1 MKDGYHTKS
10 IAATILN
17 FTVIISTMSK
27 IGIIIEREYME
38 RVKKKSF
45 VVTTLLMPLLMLL
58 LMALP
63 AIIMNYVDSSATTV
77 AVIDNSGII
86 LPNLKNSN
94 DLTFRP
100 ASDATVDS
108 AITRDGIDAVLV
120 IPANII
126 ENPNAALKYYSNGPS
141 SVGTESGITDLI
153 NTIIETQRLKAYDIE
168 NLNTILD
175 NVKSDISLTTVR
187 TDKDSEES
195 NSSMFSY
202 AVGIGM
208 TFVLYMFLLI
218 YGQMVMTS
226 IIEEKGNRVLEVVV
240 SSVKPAQLMMGK
252 IIGVALVAVTQMV
265 IWGVL
270 LALMSAY
277 LLPALVPAEAMA
289 DVAAVQSGNFDQIS
303 DPSSI
308 GMIQAVGMLGNVGHI
323 ITLVTLMTVFL
334 VFGFLLYSSI
344 FAAVGSSVDNI
355 QDASQLTSF
364 AVFPIIFGLIF
375 AMVAATDPMGDIAFW
390 MSMFPL
396 TSPMVMV
403 ARIPF
408 GIPAWEIGLS
418 LLILVAGFVSMVWFA
433 GKIYR
438 VGIFMYGKKPSIK
451 EIVRWIRYK

>member
-1 MKDGYHTKS
+1 
-10 IAATILN
+10 
-17 FTVIISTMSK
+17 MSK
-27 IGIIIEREYME
+27 IGIVIEREYME

-45 VVTTLLMPLLMLL
+45 IITTILMPMLMLV

-77 AVIDNSGII
+77 SVIDNSSMI
-86 LPNLKNSN
+86 LPQLKNTESLN
-94 DLTFRP
+94 IRP
-100 ASDATVDS
+100 ATDATVDS
-108 AITRDGIDAVLV
+108 ALTRDGIDAVLV
-120 IPANII
+120 IPENILTG
-126 ENPNAALKYYSNGPS
+126 NRSGLKYYANGPS
-141 SVGTESGITDLI
+141 SVGTETGIVDQI
-153 NTIIETQRLKAYDIE
+153 NSIIETERLKGYNIANLDDILE
-168 NLNTILD
+168 S
-175 NVKSDISLTTVR
+175 VKSNVSLTTVR
-187 TDKDSEES
+187 ADKDSEES

-202 AVGIGM
+202 GVGIGM

-252 IIGVALVAVTQMV
+252 IVGVALVAVTQMV
-265 IWGVL
+265 IWGIL

-277 LLPALVPAEAMA
+277 LLPALMPADAMA
-289 DVAAVQSGNFDQIS
+289 DVAAVQSGNFDSIS
-303 DPSSI
+303 DQSSI
-308 GMIQAVGMLGNVGHI
+308 EIIQAVGMLGNVSHI
-323 ITLVTLMTVFL
+323 LSLIALMTVFL

-375 AMVAATDPMGDIAFW
+375 AMVAATDPMGSVAFW

-408 GIPAWEIGLS
+408 GIPAWEIALS
-418 LLILVAGFVSMVWFA
+418 LVLLAIGFIAMVWLA

-451 EIVRWIRYK
+451 ELIRWVNYK

>member
-1 MKDGYHTKS
+1 
-10 IAATILN
+10 
-17 FTVIISTMSK
+17 MSK
-27 IGIIIEREYME
+27 IGIVIEREYME

-45 VVTTLLMPLLMLL
+45 IITTILMPMLMLV

-77 AVIDNSGII
+77 SVIDNSSMI
-86 LPNLKNSN
+86 LPQLKNTES
-94 DLTFRP
+94 LTFRP
-100 ASDATVDS
+100 ATDATVDS
-108 AITRDGIDAVLV
+108 ALTRDGIDAVLV
-120 IPANII
+120 IPENILTG
-126 ENPNAALKYYSNGPS
+126 NRSGLKYYANGPS
-141 SVGTESGITDLI
+141 SVGTETGIVDQI
-153 NTIIETQRLKAYDIE
+153 NSIIETERLKGYNIANLDDILE
-168 NLNTILD
+168 S
-175 NVKSDISLTTVR
+175 VKSNVSLTTVR
-187 TDKDSEES
+187 ADKDSEES

-202 AVGIGM
+202 GVGIGM

-226 IIEEKGNRVLEVVV
+226 IIEEKSNRVLEVVV

-252 IIGVALVAVTQMV
+252 IVGVALVAVTQMV
-265 IWGVL
+265 IWGIL

-277 LLPALVPAEAMA
+277 LLPALMPADAMA
-289 DVAAVQSGNFDQIS
+289 DVAAVQSGNFDSIS
-303 DPSSI
+303 DQSSI
-308 GMIQAVGMLGNVGHI
+308 EIIQAVGMLGNVSHI
-323 ITLVTLMTVFL
+323 LSLIALMTVFL

-375 AMVAATDPMGDIAFW
+375 AMVAATDPMGSVAFW

-408 GIPAWEIGLS
+408 GIPAWEIALS
-418 LLILVAGFVSMVWFA
+418 LVLLAIGFIAMVWLA

-451 EIVRWIRYK
+451 ELIRWVNYN

>member
-1 MKDGYHTKS
+1 
-10 IAATILN
+10 
-17 FTVIISTMSK
+17 MSK
-27 IGIIIEREYME
+27 IGIVIEREYME

-45 VVTTLLMPLLMLL
+45 IITTILMPMLMLV

-77 AVIDNSGII
+77 SVIDNSSII
-86 LPNLKNSN
+86 LPQLKNTES
-94 DLTFRP
+94 LTFRP
-100 ASDATVDS
+100 ATDATVDS
-108 AITRDGIDAVLV
+108 ALTREGIDAVLV
-120 IPANII
+120 IPENILTG
-126 ENPNAALKYYSNGPS
+126 NRSGLKYYANGPS
-141 SVGTESGITDLI
+141 SVGTETGIVDQI
-153 NTIIETQRLKAYDIE
+153 NSIIETERLKGYNIANLDDILE
-168 NLNTILD
+168 S
-175 NVKSDISLTTVR
+175 VKSNVSLTTVR
-187 TDKDSEES
+187 ADKDSEES

-202 AVGIGM
+202 GVGIGM

-252 IIGVALVAVTQMV
+252 IVGVALVAVTQMV
-265 IWGVL
+265 IWGIL

-277 LLPALVPAEAMA
+277 LLPALMPADAMA
-289 DVAAVQSGNFDQIS
+289 DVAAVQSGNFDSIS
-303 DPSSI
+303 DQSSI
-308 GMIQAVGMLGNVGHI
+308 EIIQAVGMLGNVSHI
-323 ITLVTLMTVFL
+323 LSLIALMTVFL

-375 AMVAATDPMGDIAFW
+375 AMVAATDPMGSVAFW

-408 GIPAWEIGLS
+408 GIPAWEIALS
-418 LLILVAGFVSMVWFA
+418 LVLLAIGFIAMVWLA

-451 EIVRWIRYK
+451 ELIRWVNYK

>member
-1 MKDGYHTKS
+1 
-10 IAATILN
+10 
-17 FTVIISTMSK
+17 MSK
-27 IGIIIEREYME
+27 IGIVIEREYME

-45 VVTTLLMPLLMLL
+45 IITTILMPMLL
-58 LMALP
+58 LVLMALP

-77 AVIDNSGII
+77 SVIDNSSMI
-86 LPNLKNSN
+86 LPQLKNTES
-94 DLTFRP
+94 LTFRP
-100 ASDATVDS
+100 ATDATVDS
-108 AITRDGIDAVLV
+108 ALTRDGIDAVLV
-120 IPANII
+120 IPENILTG
-126 ENPNAALKYYSNGPS
+126 NRSGLKYYANGPS
-141 SVGTESGITDLI
+141 SVGTETGIVDQI
-153 NTIIETQRLKAYDIE
+153 NSIIETERLKGYNIANLDDILE
-168 NLNTILD
+168 S
-175 NVKSDISLTTVR
+175 VKSNVSLTTVR
-187 TDKDSEES
+187 ADKDSEES

-202 AVGIGM
+202 GVGIGM

-252 IIGVALVAVTQMV
+252 IVGVALVAVTQMV
-265 IWGVL
+265 IWGIL

-277 LLPALVPAEAMA
+277 LLPALMPADAMV
-289 DVAAVQSGNFDQIS
+289 DVAAVQSGNFDSIS
-303 DPSSI
+303 DQSSI
-308 GMIQAVGMLGNVGHI
+308 EIIQAVGMLGNVSHI
-323 ITLVTLMTVFL
+323 LSLIALMTVFL

-375 AMVAATDPMGDIAFW
+375 AMVAAADPMGSVAFW

-408 GIPAWEIGLS
+408 GIPAWEIALS
-418 LLILVAGFVSMVWFA
+418 LVLLAIGFIAMVWLA

-451 EIVRWIRYK
+451 ELIRWVNYK

>member
-1 MKDGYHTKS
+1 
-10 IAATILN
+10 
-17 FTVIISTMSK
+17 MSK
-27 IGIIIEREYME
+27 IGIVIEREYME

-45 VVTTLLMPLLMLL
+45 IITTILMPMLMLV

-77 AVIDNSGII
+77 SVIDNSSMI
-86 LPNLKNSN
+86 LPQLKNTES
-94 DLTFRP
+94 LTFRP
-100 ASDATVDS
+100 ATDATVDS
-108 AITRDGIDAVLV
+108 ALTRDGIDAVLV
-120 IPANII
+120 IPENILTG
-126 ENPNAALKYYSNGPS
+126 NRSGLKYYANGPS
-141 SVGTESGITDLI
+141 SVGTETGIVDQI
-153 NTIIETQRLKAYDIE
+153 NSIIETERLKGYNIANLDDILE
-168 NLNTILD
+168 S
-175 NVKSDISLTTVR
+175 VKSNVSLTTVR
-187 TDKDSEES
+187 ADKDSEES

-202 AVGIGM
+202 GVGIGM

-252 IIGVALVAVTQMV
+252 IVGVALVAVTQMV
-265 IWGVL
+265 IWGIL

-277 LLPALVPAEAMA
+277 LLPALMPADAMA
-289 DVAAVQSGNFDQIS
+289 DVAAVQSGNFDSIS
-303 DPSSI
+303 DQSSI
-308 GMIQAVGMLGNVGHI
+308 EIIQAVGMLGNVSHI
-323 ITLVTLMTVFL
+323 LSLIALMTVFL

-375 AMVAATDPMGDIAFW
+375 AMVAATDPMGSVAFW

-408 GIPAWEIGLS
+408 GIPAWEIALS
-418 LLILVAGFVSMVWFA
+418 LVLLAIGFIAMVWLA

-451 EIVRWIRYK
+451 ELIRWVNYK

>member
-1 MKDGYHTKS
+1 
-10 IAATILN
+10 
-17 FTVIISTMSK
+17 MSK
-27 IGIIIEREYME
+27 IGIVIEREYME

-45 VVTTLLMPLLMLL
+45 IITTILMPMLMLV

-77 AVIDNSGII
+77 SVIDNSSMI
-86 LPNLKNSN
+86 LPQLKNTES
-94 DLTFRP
+94 LTFRP
-100 ASDATVDS
+100 ATDATVDS
-108 AITRDGIDAVLV
+108 ALTRDGIDAVLV
-120 IPANII
+120 IPENILTG
-126 ENPNAALKYYSNGPS
+126 NRSGLKYYANGPS
-141 SVGTESGITDLI
+141 SVGTETGIVDQI
-153 NTIIETQRLKAYDIE
+153 NSIIETERLKGYNIANLDDILE
-168 NLNTILD
+168 S
-175 NVKSDISLTTVR
+175 VKSNVSLTTVR
-187 TDKDSEES
+187 ADKDSEES

-202 AVGIGM
+202 GVGIGM

-252 IIGVALVAVTQMV
+252 IVGVALVAVTQMV
-265 IWGVL
+265 IWGIL
-270 LALMSAY
+270 IALMSAY
-277 LLPALVPAEAMA
+277 LLPALMPADAMA
-289 DVAAVQSGNFDQIS
+289 DVAAVQSGNFDSIS
-303 DPSSI
+303 DQSSI
-308 GMIQAVGMLGNVGHI
+308 EIIQAVGMLGNVSHI
-323 ITLVTLMTVFL
+323 LSLIALMTVFL

-375 AMVAATDPMGDIAFW
+375 AMVAATDPMGSVAFW

-408 GIPAWEIGLS
+408 GIPAWEIALS
-418 LLILVAGFVSMVWFA
+418 LVLLAIGFIAMVWLA

-451 EIVRWIRYK
+451 ELIRWVNYK

>member
-1 MKDGYHTKS
+1 
-10 IAATILN
+10 
-17 FTVIISTMSK
+17 MSK
-27 IGIIIEREYME
+27 IGIVIEREYME

-45 VVTTLLMPLLMLL
+45 IFTTILMPVLMLI

-63 AIIMNYVDSSATTV
+63 ALIMNYVDSSDTTV

-86 LPNLKNSN
+86 LPQLKDSES
-94 DLTFRP
+94 LSFRP
-100 ASDATVDS
+100 ATDATVDS
-108 AITRDGIDAVLV
+108 ALTREGIDAVLV
-120 IPANII
+120 IPDNILTG
-126 ENPNAALKYYSNGPS
+126 NRSGLKYYTNGPS
-141 SVGTESGITDLI
+141 SVGTESGIVNQI
-153 NTIIETQRLKAYDIE
+153 NNIIETERLKGYNIANLDDILE
-168 NLNTILD
+168 S
-175 NVKSDISLTTVR
+175 VKSNVSLTTVR
-187 TDKDSEES
+187 ADKDSEES

-202 AVGIGM
+202 GVGIGM

-252 IIGVALVAVTQMV
+252 IVGVALVAVTQMV
-265 IWGVL
+265 IWGIL

-277 LLPALVPAEAMA
+277 LLPALMPADAMA
-289 DVAAVQSGNFDQIS
+289 DIAAVQSGNFDSVS

-308 GMIQAVGMLGNVGHI
+308 EILQAVGMLGDVSHI
-323 ITLVTLMTVFL
+323 LSLIALMTVFL

-375 AMVAATDPMGDIAFW
+375 ATVAATDPMGSIAFW

-408 GIPAWEIGLS
+408 GIPAWEIALS
-418 LLILVAGFVSMVWFA
+418 LVLLAIGFISMVWLA

-451 EIVRWIRYK
+451 ELIRWINYK

>member
-1 MKDGYHTKS
+1 
-10 IAATILN
+10 
-17 FTVIISTMSK
+17 MSK
-27 IGIIIEREYME
+27 IGIVIEREYME

-45 VVTTLLMPLLMLL
+45 IITTILMPMLMLV

-77 AVIDNSGII
+77 SVIDNSSMI
-86 LPNLKNSN
+86 LPQLKNTES
-94 DLTFRP
+94 LTFRP
-100 ASDATVDS
+100 ATDATVDS
-108 AITRDGIDAVLV
+108 ALTRDGIDAVLV
-120 IPANII
+120 IPENILTG
-126 ENPNAALKYYSNGPS
+126 NRSGLKYYANGPS
-141 SVGTESGITDLI
+141 SVGTETGIVDQI
-153 NTIIETQRLKAYDIE
+153 NSIIETERLKGYNIANLDDILE
-168 NLNTILD
+168 S
-175 NVKSDISLTTVR
+175 VKSNVSLTTVR
-187 TDKDSEES
+187 ADKDSEES

-202 AVGIGM
+202 GVGIGM

-252 IIGVALVAVTQMV
+252 IVAVALVAVTQMV
-265 IWGVL
+265 IWGIL

-277 LLPALVPAEAMA
+277 LLPALMPADAMA
-289 DVAAVQSGNFDQIS
+289 DVAAVQSGNFDSIS
-303 DPSSI
+303 DQSSI
-308 GMIQAVGMLGNVGHI
+308 EIIQAVGMLGNVSHI
-323 ITLVTLMTVFL
+323 LSLIALMTVFL

-375 AMVAATDPMGDIAFW
+375 AMVAATDPMGSVAFW

-408 GIPAWEIGLS
+408 GIPAWEIALS
-418 LLILVAGFVSMVWFA
+418 LVLLAIGFIAMVWLA

-451 EIVRWIRYK
+451 ELIRWVNYK

>member
-1 MKDGYHTKS
+1 
-10 IAATILN
+10 
-17 FTVIISTMSK
+17 MSK
-27 IGIIIEREYME
+27 IGIVIEREYME

-45 VVTTLLMPLLMLL
+45 IITTILMPMLMLV

-77 AVIDNSGII
+77 SVIDNSSMI
-86 LPNLKNSN
+86 LPQLKNTES
-94 DLTFRP
+94 LTFRP
-100 ASDATVDS
+100 ATDATVDS
-108 AITRDGIDAVLV
+108 ALTRDGIDAVLV
-120 IPANII
+120 IPENILTG
-126 ENPNAALKYYSNGPS
+126 NRSGLKYYANGPS
-141 SVGTESGITDLI
+141 SVGTETGIVDQI
-153 NTIIETQRLKAYDIE
+153 NSIIETERLKGYNIANLDDILE
-168 NLNTILD
+168 S
-175 NVKSDISLTTVR
+175 VKSNVSLTTVR
-187 TDKDSEES
+187 ADKDSEES

-202 AVGIGM
+202 GVGIGM

-252 IIGVALVAVTQMV
+252 IVGVALVAVTQMV
-265 IWGVL
+265 IWGIL

-277 LLPALVPAEAMA
+277 LLPALMPADAMA
-289 DVAAVQSGNFDQIS
+289 DVAAVQSGNFDSIS
-303 DPSSI
+303 DQSSI
-308 GMIQAVGMLGNVGHI
+308 EIIQAVGMLGNVSHI
-323 ITLVTLMTVFL
+323 LSLIALMTVFL

-375 AMVAATDPMGDIAFW
+375 AMVAATDPMGSVAFW

-396 TSPMVMV
+396 TSPIVMV

-408 GIPAWEIGLS
+408 GIPAWEIALS
-418 LLILVAGFVSMVWFA
+418 LVLLAIGFIAMVWLA

-451 EIVRWIRYK
+451 ELIRWVNYK

>member
-1 MKDGYHTKS
+1 
-10 IAATILN
+10 
-17 FTVIISTMSK
+17 MSK
-27 IGIIIEREYME
+27 IGIVIEREYME

-45 VVTTLLMPLLMLL
+45 IITTILMPMLMLV

-77 AVIDNSGII
+77 SVIDNSSMI
-86 LPNLKNSN
+86 LPQLKNTES
-94 DLTFRP
+94 LTFRP
-100 ASDATVDS
+100 ATDATVDS
-108 AITRDGIDAVLV
+108 ALTRDGIDAVLV
-120 IPANII
+120 IPENILTG
-126 ENPNAALKYYSNGPS
+126 NRSGLKYYANGPS
-141 SVGTESGITDLI
+141 SVGTETGIVDQI
-153 NTIIETQRLKAYDIE
+153 NSIIETERLKGYNIA
-168 NLNTILD
+168 NLNDILES
-175 NVKSDISLTTVR
+175 VKSNVSLTTVR
-187 TDKDSEES
+187 ADKDSEES

-202 AVGIGM
+202 GVGIGM

-226 IIEEKGNRVLEVVV
+226 IIEEKSNRVLEVVV

-252 IIGVALVAVTQMV
+252 IVGVALVAVTQMV
-265 IWGVL
+265 IWGIL

-277 LLPALVPAEAMA
+277 LLPALMPADAMA
-289 DVAAVQSGNFDQIS
+289 DVAAVQSGNFDSIS
-303 DPSSI
+303 DQSSI
-308 GMIQAVGMLGNVGHI
+308 EIIQAVGMLGNVSHI
-323 ITLVTLMTVFL
+323 LSLIALMTVFL

-375 AMVAATDPMGDIAFW
+375 AMVAATDPMGSVAFW

-408 GIPAWEIGLS
+408 GIPAWEIALS
-418 LLILVAGFVSMVWFA
+418 LVLLAIGFIAMVWLA

-451 EIVRWIRYK
+451 ELIRWVNYK

>member
-1 MKDGYHTKS
+1 
-10 IAATILN
+10 
-17 FTVIISTMSK
+17 MSK
-27 IGIIIEREYME
+27 IGIVIEREYME

-45 VVTTLLMPLLMLL
+45 IITTILMPLLMLA

-63 AIIMNYVDSSATTV
+63 AIIMSSVDSSTTTIS
-77 AVIDNSGII
+77 VIDNSKVI
-86 LPNLKNSN
+86 LPELKSSESTVF
-94 DLTFRP
+94 LP
-100 ASDATVDS
+100 AIDATVDS
-108 AITRDGIDAVLV
+108 ALTRDGIDAVLV
-120 IPANII
+120 IPANIVD
-126 ENPNAALKYYSNGPS
+126 NSRVGLKYYSNGPS
-141 SVGTESGITDLI
+141 SIGTESSITEQV
-153 NTIIETQRLKAYDIE
+153 NKIIESRRLHAYNITNIDE
-168 NLNTILD
+168 ILD
-175 NVKSDISLTTVR
+175 KVKSDVSLTTVR
-187 TDKDSEES
+187 ADKDSEES
-195 NSSMFSY
+195 DSSAFSY

-240 SSVKPAQLMMGK
+240 SSVKPTQLMMGK
-252 IIGVALVAVTQMV
+252 IIGVALVAVTQMI

-270 LALMSAY
+270 LAAMSAY
-277 LLPALVPAEAMA
+277 LLPALMPADAMA
-289 DVAAVQSGNFDQIS
+289 DVAAVQSGHFDQVS
-303 DPSSI
+303 DQASI
-308 GMIQAVGMLGNVGHI
+308 EMIQAVGMLGNVGHI
-323 ITLVTLMTVFL
+323 VSLVGLMTLFL

-375 AMVAATDPMGDIAFW
+375 AMVAATDPMGSVAFW

-408 GIPAWEIGLS
+408 GIPAWEIVLS
-418 LLILVAGFVSMVWFA
+418 LVLLVVGFVAMVWLA

-438 VGIFMYGKKPSIK
+438 VGIFMYGKKPTIK
-451 EIVRWIRYK
+451 ELVRWVSYK

>member
-1 MKDGYHTKS
+1 
-10 IAATILN
+10 
-17 FTVIISTMSK
+17 MSK
-27 IGIIIEREYME
+27 IGIVIEREYME

-45 VVTTLLMPLLMLL
+45 IITTILMPMLMLV

-77 AVIDNSGII
+77 SVIDNSSMI
-86 LPNLKNSN
+86 LPQLKNTES
-94 DLTFRP
+94 LTFRP
-100 ASDATVDS
+100 ATDATVDS
-108 AITRDGIDAVLV
+108 ALTRDGIDAVLV
-120 IPANII
+120 IPENILTG
-126 ENPNAALKYYSNGPS
+126 NRSGLKYYANGPS
-141 SVGTESGITDLI
+141 SVGTETGIIDQI
-153 NTIIETQRLKAYDIE
+153 NSIIETERLKGYNIANLDDILE
-168 NLNTILD
+168 S
-175 NVKSDISLTTVR
+175 VKSNVSLTTVR
-187 TDKDSEES
+187 ADKDSEES

-202 AVGIGM
+202 GVGIGM

-252 IIGVALVAVTQMV
+252 IVGVALVAVTQMV
-265 IWGVL
+265 IWGIL

-277 LLPALVPAEAMA
+277 LLPALMPADAMA
-289 DVAAVQSGNFDQIS
+289 DVAAVQSGNFDSIS
-303 DPSSI
+303 DQSSI
-308 GMIQAVGMLGNVGHI
+308 EIIQAVGMLGNVSHI
-323 ITLVTLMTVFL
+323 LSLIALMTVFL

-375 AMVAATDPMGDIAFW
+375 AMVAATDPMGSVAFW

-408 GIPAWEIGLS
+408 GIPAWEIALS
-418 LLILVAGFVSMVWFA
+418 LVLLAIGFIAMVWLA

-451 EIVRWIRYK
+451 ELIRWVNYK

>member
-1 MKDGYHTKS
+1 
-10 IAATILN
+10 
-17 FTVIISTMSK
+17 MSK
-27 IGIIIEREYME
+27 IGIVIEREYME

-45 VVTTLLMPLLMLL
+45 IITTILMPVLMLVI
-58 LMALP
+58 MALP
-63 AIIMNYVDSSATTV
+63 ALIMNYVDSSATTV
-77 AVIDNSGII
+77 AVIDNSGVI
-86 LPNLKNSN
+86 LPELKSSES
-94 DLTFRP
+94 LSFRP
-100 ASDATVDS
+100 ATDATVDS
-108 AITRDGIDAVLV
+108 ALTRENTDAVLV

-126 ENPNAALKYYSNGPS
+126 DNPRVGLKYYSNGPS
-141 SVGTESGITDLI
+141 SIGTESGITDQV
-153 NTIIETQRLKAYDIE
+153 NSIIETRRLKAYNID
-168 NLNTILD
+168 NLDTILE
-175 NVKSDISLTTVR
+175 NVKSNVSLTTVR
-187 TDKDSEES
+187 ADKDSEES

-265 IWGVL
+265 IWGIL
-270 LALMSAY
+270 LAVMSAY
-277 LLPALVPAEAMA
+277 LLPALMPADAMA
-289 DVAAVQSGNFDQIS
+289 DVAAVQSGNFDQVS

-308 GMIQAVGMLGNVGHI
+308 EIIQAVGMLGDVGHI
-323 ITLVTLMTVFL
+323 ISLVALMTLFL

-355 QDASQLTSF
+355 QDASQLTSL

-375 AMVAATDPMGDIAFW
+375 AMVAAADPMGPVAFW
-390 MSMFPL
+390 MSLFPL

-408 GIPAWEIGLS
+408 GIPAWEIVLS
-418 LLILVAGFVSMVWFA
+418 LALLVVGFVAMVWLA

-438 VGIFMYGKKPSIK
+438 VGIFMYGKKPSVK
-451 EIVRWIRYK
+451 ELIRWIQYK

>member
-1 MKDGYHTKS
+1 
-10 IAATILN
+10 
-17 FTVIISTMSK
+17 MSK
-27 IGIIIEREYME
+27 IGIVIEREYME

-45 VVTTLLMPLLMLL
+45 IITTILMPMLMLV

-77 AVIDNSGII
+77 SVIDNSSMI
-86 LPNLKNSN
+86 LPQLKNTES
-94 DLTFRP
+94 LTIRP
-100 ASDATVDS
+100 ATDATVDS
-108 AITRDGIDAVLV
+108 ALTRDGIDAVLV
-120 IPANII
+120 IPENILTG
-126 ENPNAALKYYSNGPS
+126 NRSGLKYYANGPS
-141 SVGTESGITDLI
+141 SVGTETGIVDQI
-153 NTIIETQRLKAYDIE
+153 NSIIETERLKGYNIANLDDILE
-168 NLNTILD
+168 S
-175 NVKSDISLTTVR
+175 VKSNVSLTTVR
-187 TDKDSEES
+187 ADKDSEES

-202 AVGIGM
+202 GVGIGM

-252 IIGVALVAVTQMV
+252 IVGVALVAVTQMV
-265 IWGVL
+265 IWGIL
-270 LALMSAY
+270 IALMSAY
-277 LLPALVPAEAMA
+277 LLPALMPADAMA
-289 DVAAVQSGNFDQIS
+289 DVAAVQSGNFDSIS
-303 DPSSI
+303 DQSSI
-308 GMIQAVGMLGNVGHI
+308 EIIQAVGMLGNVSHI
-323 ITLVTLMTVFL
+323 LSLIALMTVFL

-375 AMVAATDPMGDIAFW
+375 AMVAATDPMGSVAFW

-408 GIPAWEIGLS
+408 GIPAWEIALS
-418 LLILVAGFVSMVWFA
+418 LVLLAIGFIAMVWLA

-451 EIVRWIRYK
+451 ELIRWVNYK

>member
-1 MKDGYHTKS
+1 
-10 IAATILN
+10 
-17 FTVIISTMSK
+17 MSK
-27 IGIIIEREYME
+27 IGIVIEREYME

-45 VVTTLLMPLLMLL
+45 IITTILMPMLMLV

-77 AVIDNSGII
+77 SVIDNSSMI
-86 LPNLKNSN
+86 LPQLKNTES
-94 DLTFRP
+94 LTFRP
-100 ASDATVDS
+100 ATDATVDS
-108 AITRDGIDAVLV
+108 ALTRDGIDAVLV
-120 IPANII
+120 IPENILTG
-126 ENPNAALKYYSNGPS
+126 NRSGLKYYANGPS
-141 SVGTESGITDLI
+141 SVGTETGIVDQI
-153 NTIIETQRLKAYDIE
+153 NSIIETERLKGYNIANLDDILE
-168 NLNTILD
+168 S
-175 NVKSDISLTTVR
+175 VKSNVSLTTVR
-187 TDKDSEES
+187 ADKDSEES

-202 AVGIGM
+202 GVGIGM

-252 IIGVALVAVTQMV
+252 IVGVALVAVTQMV
-265 IWGVL
+265 IWGIL

-277 LLPALVPAEAMA
+277 LLPALMPADAMA
-289 DVAAVQSGNFDQIS
+289 DVAAVQSGNFDSIS
-303 DPSSI
+303 DQSSI
-308 GMIQAVGMLGNVGHI
+308 EIIQAVGMLGNVSHI
-323 ITLVTLMTVFL
+323 LSLIALMTVFL

-364 AVFPIIFGLIF
+364 AVFPIIFGLSF
-375 AMVAATDPMGDIAFW
+375 AMVAATDPMGSVAFW

-408 GIPAWEIGLS
+408 GIPAWEIALS
-418 LLILVAGFVSMVWFA
+418 LVLLAIGFIAMVWLA

-451 EIVRWIRYK
+451 ELIRWVNYK